1 MRSRR
6 ASALR
11 ALGDPETP
19 AAPWAASKRA
29 VRHTRVGRMTS
40 PRKIIRVVNEKP
52 DAKRL
57 VPHRTVERSLSPCN
71 QHVSTLPC
79 PGSSGRPY
87 GPVPRSSQVRPAHV
101 GSVWFYILVQVA
113 KTLRARVQTRRMVA
127 ADSGRRPPTL
137 RVSAPGLS
145 HCVRRGTI
153 HGAAPARLYTRRSHI
168 RDEHT
173 VNELTKDGTICPSYI
188 FRHP

>member
-137 RVSAPGLS
+137 
-145 HCVRRGTI
+145 CVLGMELGPAYRTVCA
-153 HGAAPARLYTRRSHI
+153 GALYMARHLHAFI
-168 RDEHT
+168 RDI
-173 VNELTKDGTICPSYI
+173 VI
-188 FRHP
+188 FETSTL

>member
-11 ALGDPETP
+11 ALGDPGTP

-127 ADSGRRPPTL
+127 ADSGRRPPHVALARPAYRT
-137 RVSAPGLS
+137 VCA
-145 HCVRRGTI
+145 
-153 HGAAPARLYTRRSHI
+153 GALYMARHLHAFI
-168 RDEHT
+168 RDI
-173 VNELTKDGTICPSYI
+173 VI
-188 FRHP
+188 FETSTL

>member
-101 GSVWFYILVQVA
+101 GSVWLYIGASSENFACACSNTQDGSRGFRPAPAPTYAHVA
-113 KTLRARVQTRRMVA
+113 YE
-127 ADSGRRPPTL
+127 SGPAYRTDAL
-137 RVSAPGLS
+137 CAPG
-145 HCVRRGTI
+145 HYTWRGTCT
-153 HGAAPARLYTRRSHI
+153 PLYET
-168 RDEHT
+168 
-173 VNELTKDGTICPSYI
+173 
-188 FRHP
+188 

>member
-40 PRKIIRVVNEKP
+40 PRKIIRMVNEKP

-87 GPVPRSSQVRPAHV
+87 GPVPTGAPIS
-101 GSVWFYILVQVA
+101 GLVMSDRFGFIYWC
-113 KTLRARVQTRRMVA
+113 K
-127 ADSGRRPPTL
+127 
-137 RVSAPGLS
+137 
-145 HCVRRGTI
+145 
-153 HGAAPARLYTRRSHI
+153 
-168 RDEHT
+168 
-173 VNELTKDGTICPSYI
+173 
-188 FRHP
+188 

>member
-113 KTLRARVQTRRMVA
+113 KNLRARVQTRRMVA
-127 ADSGRRPPTL
+127 ADSGRRPPTWHMAHV
-137 RVSAPGLS
+137 RPPGRPTPSRGRRRPRPAVSRLCAPG
-145 HCVRRGTI
+145 HYTWRGTCT
-153 HGAAPARLYTRRSHI
+153 PLYET
-168 RDEHT
+168 
-173 VNELTKDGTICPSYI
+173 
-188 FRHP
+188 

>member
-40 PRKIIRVVNEKP
+40 PRKNIRVVNEKP

-101 GSVWFYILVQVA
+101 GSVWFYILVQVGA
-113 KTLRARVQTRRMVA
+113 SSENFACACSNTQDGGCGFRQAPA
-127 ADSGRRPPTL
+127 AHAPPRPPVRALGARGIPTVCAGALYMARHLHAFIRVIFETSTL
-137 RVSAPGLS
+137 
-145 HCVRRGTI
+145 
-153 HGAAPARLYTRRSHI
+153 
-168 RDEHT
+168 
-173 VNELTKDGTICPSYI
+173 
-188 FRHP
+188 

>member
-113 KTLRARVQTRRMVA
+113 KNLRARVQTRRMVA
-127 ADSGRRPPTL
+127 ADSGRRGARPHGTWHML
-137 RVSAPGLS
+137 RPRSSSRGRRRPRPAVSRLCAPG
-145 HCVRRGTI
+145 HYTWRGTCT
-153 HGAAPARLYTRRSHI
+153 PLYET
-168 RDEHT
+168 
-173 VNELTKDGTICPSYI
+173 
-188 FRHP
+188 